1 MPFVKS
7 NAPAKTGPAPGDNG
21 ADVAHLQSGDL
32 ETRWKAARALGG
44 RAEAVPALAAALAAE
59 HAPKVREALA
69 TALLR
74 VGNEASVAAL
84 IPHIRSPDAALR
96 AIAIEALQALPQAT
110 RPFMQ
115 RLLADDDTDVRILA
129 LELLRSMPAAEATR
143 FACDVLERE
152 QHPNVCAAAIDVL
165 AETGTP
171 DAVPV
176 LRVCASRFASTP
188 FISFAVSAAIA
199 RISAES

>member
-7 NAPAKTGPAPGDNG
+7 NAPANTGPARRDMG

-32 ETRWKAARALGG
+32 ETRWNAARALGG
-44 RAEAVPALAAALAAE
+44 CAEAVPALAAALAAE
-59 HAPKVREALA
+59 HAPQVREALA

-96 AIAIEALQALPQAT
+96 AIAIEALQALPDAT

-115 RLLADDDTDVRILA
+115 RLLADDDMDVRILA
-129 LELLRSMPAAEATR
+129 LELLRGMPAAEATR
-143 FACDVLERE
+143 LACGVLERE

-171 DAVPV
+171 VAVPV
-176 LRVCASRFASTP
+176 LRACASRFAGTP
-188 FISFAVSAAIA
+188 FIPFVVSAAIA